1 MKICENLPK
10 NSQKKGKMSDDIV
23 VLKDVFVYFEGI
35 NTPILENISFSVK
48 EDDLIAIMGPN
59 GGGKTT
65 LLKVILGLIK
75 PSKGSVEVFGMP
87 PREGRKFIGYV
98 PQHFSF
104 DLSFPISVFDAVLMG
119 KYNGMLKRNREED
132 FKAVENALKMVE
144 MEDFKDRQIG
154 KLSGGQLQRVLI
166 ARALV
171 REPKLLLL
179 DEPTASIDPEMQNY
193 LYELLLNLR
202 KRMAIIIV
210 THDIGAV
217 SDYIDKIMCLNRRI
231 FYFGP
236 MKLSELKKT
245 YESSV
250 ELINHRMHR
259 CVENK
264 AK

>member
-1 MKICENLPK
+1 
-10 NSQKKGKMSDDIV
+10 MSDDIV
-23 VLKDVFVYFEGI
+23 FLKDVFVYYEGI
-35 NTPILENISFSVK
+35 STPILENISFSVK
-48 EDDLIAIMGPN
+48 EKDLIAIMGPN

-65 LLKVILGLIK
+65 LLKVILGLVK
-75 PSKGSVEVFGMP
+75 PSKGKVEVFGRHP
-87 PREGRKFIGYV
+87 EEGRKFIGYV

-119 KYNGMLKRNREED
+119 KYKGMFKRNGEED
-132 FKAVENALKMVE
+132 FEAVENALKIVE

-154 KLSGGQLQRVLI
+154 KLSGGQIQRVLI

-236 MKLSELKKT
+236 LKLSELEKT
-245 YESSV
+245 YGSSV
-250 ELINHRMHR
+250 ELVNHRMHR
-259 CVENK
+259 CQFCNK
-264 AK
+264 

>member
-1 MKICENLPK
+1 
-10 NSQKKGKMSDDIV
+10 
-23 VLKDVFVYFEGI
+23 
-35 NTPILENISFSVK
+35 
-48 EDDLIAIMGPN
+48 
-59 GGGKTT
+59 
-65 LLKVILGLIK
+65 
-75 PSKGSVEVFGMP
+75 
-87 PREGRKFIGYV
+87 
-98 PQHFSF
+98 
-104 DLSFPISVFDAVLMG
+104 
-119 KYNGMLKRNREED
+119 
-132 FKAVENALKMVE
+132 MVE

-236 MKLSELKKT
+236 MKLSELKRT